1 MSTTLHAVAHLNELT
16 KDKTNDYFLLPDV
29 KGTLSLEDII
39 KRLERRE
46 IAISNTNGE
55 AFVNLVLDEI
65 AQATLEGYN
74 VVTNLFHTTVGIRG
88 AILSQDLGHTLSSD
102 RLDVFARFTQG
113 VKIHELVKNASVHV
127 FEQPAPT
134 GPVIQAVYNPRTP
147 NLPNILR
154 GAEMAVVEGLRI
166 AVRGDKVND
175 IGLYLDKSD
184 LHIRIAPDSITPNTP
199 SRLQFVC
206 PMIDVGS
213 YTLTIKTQ
221 ATATSNVF
229 TKDVRSYV
237 YPFPVILPE

>member
-1 MSTTLHAVAHLNELT
+1 MATILHAVAHLNELT

-29 KGTLSLEDII
+29 AGTLSLDDII

-46 IAISNTNGE
+46 IAIHNTNGE
-55 AFVNLVLDEI
+55 TFVNLVFDEI

-74 VVTNLFHTTVGIRG
+74 VVTNLFHTTVGLRG
-88 AILSQDLGHTLSSD
+88 TVLSQDLGHNLSSD
-102 RLDVFARFTQG
+102 RIHLFTRFTQG
-113 VKIHELVKNASVHV
+113 VKIQELIKNATVHV

-147 NLPNILR
+147 DQPNILR

-166 AVRGDKVND
+166 AVRGDKTD
-175 IGLYLDKSD
+175 EIGLYFDRDD
-184 LHIRIAPDSITPNTP
+184 LHFRIAPETISPNTP

-206 PMIDVGS
+206 PQVDTGS

-221 ATATSNVF
+221 ATTNSSVF
-229 TKDVRSYV
+229 TKEVRSYA
-237 YPFPVILPE
+237 YPYPVSLV